1 MTSTVG
7 RSGTVAMTARP
18 AGAGAALLQRVILP
32 RPADPTSVRA
42 LYLDEGTATSVK
54 TTAPTAHRPGT
65 YDETADEYVMH
76 VRRSGHRVAEVV
88 SRTGVRLPERS
99 DVSFAAYFNAFPAAY
114 WRRWSVLHG
123 VTLRLR
129 VRGHGRVD
137 VYRSTAKGVAVHL
150 AGEVVGTGDTADTA
164 GSSAPDDGAEREVTV
179 PVSLTP
185 FGDGGWVWFD
195 LSSDNA
201 PLELLSG
208 GWYADQE
215 APGRAAVAVGMPTFN
230 RPSDCVATLRALGED
245 PLVRDALTAV
255 IIPDQG
261 SSKVREQPGFD
272 EAAAALGDRLRVIDQ
287 PNLGGSGGYARI
299 MYEAL
304 ETTDCE
310 QILFMDDDIVLE
322 PDSLLR
328 ALAFSRFSRD
338 EMLVGGQMLSLQA
351 RSHLHAMGEVVDR
364 GTFFWQIAPHTADDH
379 DFGVDSL
386 RETLWMHRRVDVD
399 YNAWWMC
406 MIPRSVAERI
416 GLPLPLFIKWDDC
429 EYGLRAGSHGVPTA
443 TVPGVG
449 IWHMSFVEKDDSSD
463 WQAYFHVRNRLV
475 VGALHGPDN
484 PRAMLADSLKR
495 TLRHLFLLEY
505 STIALH
511 HMAMRDFLSG
521 PKALFGALPTA
532 LGAVRATR
540 AEFPDGTVHRD
551 AADLPHPDIGA
562 REAQLWPKPPT
573 NKITQIASLARGL
586 AHQLRPVDP
595 HAHERPQRDVPAEHG
610 QWFLLS
616 RLDGA
621 AVTTSDGS
629 GVTFRKRDRE
639 MFWAMLRE
647 SVRLHT
653 EIAKAWP
660 SLRHRYQESM
670 GELVSRT
677 AWREQVFDRFR

>member
-1 MTSTVG
+1 
-7 RSGTVAMTARP
+7 MTARP
-18 AGAGAALLQRVILP
+18 AGVPGAAGTALLQRVILP
-32 RPADPTSVRA
+32 RPADPTSVRS
-42 LYLDEGTATSVK
+42 LYLDEGTATSVE
-54 TTAPTAHRPGT
+54 TTSPTAHRPGT

-76 VRRSGHRVAEVV
+76 VRRSGSRVADVV

-99 DVSFAAYFNAFPAAY
+99 EVSFAAYFNAFPAAY
-114 WRRWSVLHG
+114 WRRWSVLDA
-123 VTLRLR
+123 VSLRLR
-129 VRGHGRVD
+129 VRGRGRVD
-137 VYRSTAKGVAVHL
+137 VYRSTPKGVAVHL
-150 AGEVVGTGDTADTA
+150 AGEAVDTGAGTGTVT
-164 GSSAPDDGAEREVTV
+164 EVVV

-185 FGDGGWVWFD
+185 FADGGWVWFD
-195 LSSDNA
+195 LSSDTDA
-201 PLELLSG
+201 LELVSG
-208 GWYADQE
+208 GWFADRE

-230 RPSDCVATLRALGED
+230 RPTDCVATLQALAED
-245 PLVRDALTAV
+245 PLVRESLTAV

-261 SSKVREQPGFD
+261 SSKVRDQPGFD
-272 EAAAALGDRLRVIDQ
+272 EAAAALGDRLRIIDQ

-310 QILFMDDDIVLE
+310 QILFMDDDVVLE
-322 PDSLLR
+322 PDSVLR
-328 ALAFSRFSRD
+328 ALAFSRFARED
-338 EMLVGGQMLSLQA
+338 MLVGGQMLSLQA

-379 DFGVDSL
+379 DFAVDSL
-386 RETLWMHRRVDVD
+386 RETLWMHRRIDVD

-406 MIPRSVAERI
+406 LIPRSVAERI

-429 EYGLRAGSHGVPTA
+429 EYGLRAGSHGIPTA
-443 TVPGVG
+443 TVPGVA
-449 IWHMSFVEKDDSSD
+449 IWHMSFVEKDDTSD

-475 VGALHGPDN
+475 VAALHGPDN
-484 PRAMLADSLKR
+484 PRALLADSLKR

-521 PKALFGALPTA
+521 PQALFGALPTA

-540 AEFPDGTVHRD
+540 AEFPDGTVHRG
-551 AADLPHPDIGA
+551 AADLPRPALGA
-562 REAQLWPKPPT
+562 REAQLWPKPPVSRVA
-573 NKITQIASLARGL
+573 QVAALARGL
-586 AHQLRPVDP
+586 VHQLRPVDP
-595 HAHERPQRDVPAEHG
+595 AAHERPQRDVPAEHS

-616 RLDGA
+616 MLDGA

-647 SVRLHT
+647 SMRLHA
-653 EIAKAWP
+653 EVAKAWP
-660 SLRHRYQESM
+660 ALRRRYQDAM

-677 AWREQVFDRFR
+677 AWRERVFDRFR

>member
-7 RSGTVAMTARP
+7 GTVEMTARP
-18 AGAGAALLQRVILP
+18 AGDEGAAASALLQRVILP

-42 LYLDEGTATSVK
+42 LYLDEGTATSME
-54 TTAPTAHRPGT
+54 TTAPTAYRPGT
-65 YDETADEYVMH
+65 FDDSVEEYVVH
-76 VRRSGHRVAEVV
+76 VRRSGGRVAEVV

-99 DVSFAAYFNAFPAAY
+99 EVSFAAYFNAFPAAY
-114 WRRWSVLHG
+114 WRRWSVLDA
-123 VTLRLR
+123 VSLRLR
-129 VRGHGRVD
+129 LRGRGRVD
-137 VYRSTAKGVAVHL
+137 VYRSTAKGVPVHL
-150 AGEVVGTGDTADTA
+150 AGRAVETDAVTEVV
-164 GSSAPDDGAEREVTV
+164 V

-185 FGDGGWVWFD
+185 FADGGWVWFD
-195 LSSDNA
+195 LSSDNEA
-201 PLELLSG
+201 LELVSG
-208 GWYADQE
+208 GWFADRE
-215 APGRAAVAVGMPTFN
+215 APGRAAITVGMPTFN
-230 RPSDCVATLRALGED
+230 RPSDCVATLQALGED
-245 PLVRDALTAV
+245 PLVSETLTAV

-261 SSKVREQPGFD
+261 SSKVRDQPGYE
-272 EAAAALGDRLRVIDQ
+272 EAAAALGDRLRIIDQ

-304 ETTDCE
+304 ESTDCE
-310 QILFMDDDIVLE
+310 QILFMDDDVVLE
-322 PDSLLR
+322 PDSVLR
-328 ALAFSRFSRD
+328 ALAFSRFARE

-364 GTFFWQIAPHTADDH
+364 GQFFWQIAPHTEDDH
-379 DFGVDSL
+379 DFAVDSL
-386 RETLWMHRRVDVD
+386 RQTLWMHRRTDVD

-406 MIPRSVAERI
+406 LIPRTVAERI

-443 TVPGVG
+443 TVPGVA
-449 IWHMSFVEKDDSSD
+449 IWHMSFVEKDDTSD

-475 VGALHGPDN
+475 VAALHGPDN

-540 AEFPDGTVHRD
+540 AEFPDGTVHRG
-551 AADLPHPDIGA
+551 AADLPRPALGA
-562 REAQLWPKPPT
+562 RESQLWPKPPVG
-573 NKITQIASLARGL
+573 KVAQVAALARGL
-586 AHQLRPVDP
+586 VHQLRPVDP
-595 HAHERPQRDVPAEHG
+595 AAHERPQRDVPAEHS

-616 RLDGA
+616 MLDGA

-647 SVRLHT
+647 SVRLHA
-653 EIAKAWP
+653 EVGKAWP
-660 SLRHRYQESM
+660 ALRRRYRDSM

>member
-7 RSGTVAMTARP
+7 GTVEMTARP
-18 AGAGAALLQRVILP
+18 AGAAGGAGAALLQRIILP
-32 RPADPTSVRA
+32 RPADPTSVRS
-42 LYLDEGTATSVK
+42 LYLDEGTATSVE
-54 TTAPTAHRPGT
+54 TTSPTAHRPGT
-65 YDETADEYVMH
+65 YDDTADEYVMH
-76 VRRSGHRVAEVV
+76 VRRSGGRVAEVV

-99 DVSFAAYFNAFPAAY
+99 EVSFAAYFNAFPASY
-114 WRRWSVLHG
+114 WRRWSVLDA

-129 VRGHGRVD
+129 MRGQGRVD
-137 VYRSTAKGVAVHL
+137 VYRSTAKGVPVHV
-150 AGEVVGTGDTADTA
+150 AGELVDTA
-164 GSSAPDDGAEREVTV
+164 PDGGTDVVV

-185 FGDGGWVWFD
+185 FTDGGWVWFD
-195 LSSDNA
+195 LTSDNDD
-201 PLELLSG
+201 LELVSG
-208 GWYADQE
+208 GWFADRE
-215 APGRAAVAVGMPTFN
+215 APGRAAITVGMPTFN
-230 RPSDCVATLRALGED
+230 RPSDCVATLKALGDD
-245 PLVRDALTAV
+245 PLVSETLTAV

-261 SSKVREQPGFD
+261 TSKVRDQPGFD
-272 EAAAALGDRLRVIDQ
+272 EAAAALGDRLRIIDQ

-304 ETTDCE
+304 ENTDCE
-310 QILFMDDDIVLE
+310 QILFMDDDVVLE
-322 PDSLLR
+322 PDSVLR
-328 ALAFSRFSRD
+328 ALAFSRFSRED
-338 EMLVGGQMLSLQA
+338 MLVGGQMLSLQA
-351 RSHLHAMGEVVDR
+351 RSHLHVMGEVVDR
-364 GTFFWQIAPHTADDH
+364 GQFFWQLAPHTEDDH
-379 DFGVDSL
+379 DFAVDSL
-386 RETLWMHRRVDVD
+386 RETLWMHRRTDVD

-406 MIPRSVAERI
+406 LIPRTVAERI

-429 EYGLRAGSHGVPTA
+429 EYGLRAGSHGIPTA
-443 TVPGVG
+443 TVPGVA
-449 IWHMSFVEKDDSSD
+449 IWHMSFVEKDDTSD

-475 VGALHGPDN
+475 VGALHGPEN
-484 PRAMLADSLKR
+484 PRAMLTDSLKR

-540 AEFPDGTVHRD
+540 AEFPDGTVHKD
-551 AADLPHPDIGA
+551 AADVPRPALGA
-562 REAQLWPKPPT
+562 REAQLWPKPPVGRVA
-573 NKITQIASLARGL
+573 QVAALARGL
-586 AHQLRPVDP
+586 VHQLRPVDP
-595 HAHERPQRDVPAEHG
+595 TAHERPQRDVPAEHG

-616 RLDGA
+616 VLDGA

-647 SVRLHT
+647 SVRLHG

-660 SLRHRYQESM
+660 ALRRRYQEDM
-670 GELVSRT
+670 PELISRQ